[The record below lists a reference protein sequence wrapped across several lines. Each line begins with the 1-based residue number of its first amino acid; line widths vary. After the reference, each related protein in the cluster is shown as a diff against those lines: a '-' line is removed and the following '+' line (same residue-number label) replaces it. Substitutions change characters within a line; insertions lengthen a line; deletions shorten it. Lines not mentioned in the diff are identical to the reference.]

1 MKKIF
6 TRKKLIIVLLIFIV
20 AVSVFLVFN
29 KNTKEPVFN
38 ANIMSLETK
47 TIEQIIS
54 VKSTLDGIEKAE
66 VVSPLNYEIVDI
78 KVKEGDI
85 VSKDQ
90 VLAVLDSEELEKD
103 ISEVESQIEL
113 MNLEQQEKLQ
123 SKQIEYDKA
132 LLQLKELEKS
142 FNQNQI
148 LFENEIITEEAFK
161 DIESELNTAKKN
173 IESYNVAN
181 GKIVSTP
188 AEEKLIEIKKKELL
202 QKKEDLEKV
211 YVRSPIDGTVTR
223 VNVFLGRYAN
233 DTENEKAMFII
244 ENLEQ
249 LQMKVYI
256 SEYDIGKIKKGQ
268 EVEIY
273 SDILGQDFVNGTV
286 ARISPTAEQ
295 KENNSMERV
304 IPVLIEVLEKPDE
317 LIAGVLA
324 TAKIKVDKSE
334 DVLTVPSG
342 ALIQESDSAFKVFVI
357 NSDNTIKSISVEIGL
372 ETDLETEIY
381 SSELTEG
388 MKVIINPDN
397 TYVDGM
403 TVTPNEIGM
412 E

>member
-142 FNQNQI
+142 YNQNQI

>member
-113 MNLEQQEKLQ
+113 MSLEQKEKLQ
-123 SKQIEYDKA
+123 SNQIEYDKA

-142 FNQNQI
+142 YNQNQI

-161 DIESELNTAKKN
+161 DIESELNTAKKS
-173 IESYNVAN
+173 IESYNVVN

-273 SDILGQDFVNGTV
+273 SDILGRDFVNGTV

-342 ALIQESDSAFKVFVI
+342 ALIQESDSIFKVFVI
-357 NSDNTIKSISVEIGL
+357 NSDNTIKSISVEVGL